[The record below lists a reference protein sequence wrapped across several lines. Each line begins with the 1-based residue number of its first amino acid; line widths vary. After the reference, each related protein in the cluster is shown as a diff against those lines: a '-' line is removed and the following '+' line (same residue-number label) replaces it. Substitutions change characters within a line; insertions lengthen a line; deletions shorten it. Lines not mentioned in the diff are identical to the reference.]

1 MPRWH
6 HAVGGRGVIGAAR
19 WSAEWRFI
27 DEQFDDDRNQFP
39 LDESSML
46 DARLGWM
53 LTRKIEI
60 FGAIENVLDEEQ
72 DVGRTPIRTIGL
84 PRTSRV
90 GMRFV
95 F

>member
-1 MPRWH
+1 MPRSCG
-6 HAVGGRGVIGAAR
+6 AIGRAR
-19 WSAEWRFI
+19 WSAEYRFI

-39 LDESSML
+39 LDESSMV
-46 DARLGWM
+46 DARVGWM
-53 LTRKIEI
+53 LNRRLEI
-60 FGAIENVLDEEQ
+60 FGAIENLFDEEQ